1 MELYSPV
8 VGRWRACSNATS
20 NIDVKSSSF
29 WESAEIKE
37 YTMKQRA
44 NGLHHFSNYFKP
56 IVSPLLSIP
65 SLFED
70 FSISINTHTGTYQRI
85 LLNQYK
91 GRYLKVWLK
100 LINSR
105 EVKIVKHCNT
115 CIMILVIR
123 RATVQTTHLL
133 VNLY

>member
-20 NIDVKSSSF
+20 NIEVKSSSF

-44 NGLHHFSNYFKP
+44 NGLHHFSNYFTP

-65 SLFED
+65 SLFDD

-105 EVKIVKHCNT
+105 EVKIVKHCN
-115 CIMILVIR
+115 IMILVIR

>member
-1 MELYSPV
+1 MELYSPL

-20 NIDVKSSSF
+20 NIEVKSSSF

-65 SLFED
+65 SLFDD

>member
-20 NIDVKSSSF
+20 NIEVKSSSF

-65 SLFED
+65 SLFDD

-123 RATVQTTHLL
+123 RATV
-133 VNLY
+133 

>member
-20 NIDVKSSSF
+20 NIEVKSSSF

-37 YTMKQRA
+37 YAMKQRA

-56 IVSPLLSIP
+56 IVSPLLSVP
-65 SLFED
+65 SLFDD

-85 LLNQYK
+85 LRNQYK

-105 EVKIVKHCNT
+105 EVKIVKC
-115 CIMILVIR
+115 CDIMILVIR

>member
-20 NIDVKSSSF
+20 NIEVKSSF

-37 YTMKQRA
+37 YTIKQRA

-65 SLFED
+65 SLFDD

>member
-20 NIDVKSSSF
+20 NIEVKSSSF

-65 SLFED
+65 SLFDD

-105 EVKIVKHCNT
+105 DHSPLSESLLSLRGGAALLILSIVIC
-115 CIMILVIR
+115 ML
-123 RATVQTTHLL
+123 A
-133 VNLY
+133 

>member
-20 NIDVKSSSF
+20 NIEVKSSF

-44 NGLHHFSNYFKP
+44 NGLHHFFNYFKP

-65 SLFED
+65 SLFDD

>member
-20 NIDVKSSSF
+20 NIEVKSSSF

-65 SLFED
+65 SLFDD

-115 CIMILVIR
+115 CKMILVIR

>member
-8 VGRWRACSNATS
+8 VGRWRACSNAAS

-65 SLFED
+65 SLFDD

>member
-20 NIDVKSSSF
+20 NIEVKSSSF

-65 SLFED
+65 SLFDD

-85 LLNQYK
+85 LRNQYK

>member
-20 NIDVKSSSF
+20 NIEVKSSSF

-37 YTMKQRA
+37 YTIKQRA
-44 NGLHHFSNYFKP
+44 NGLHHFSNNFKP

-65 SLFED
+65 SLFDD

>member
-20 NIDVKSSSF
+20 NIEVKSSF

-65 SLFED
+65 SLFDD

>member
-65 SLFED
+65 SLFDD

-105 EVKIVKHCNT
+105 DHSPLSESLLSLRGGAALLILSIVIC
-115 CIMILVIR
+115 ML
-123 RATVQTTHLL
+123 A
-133 VNLY
+133 

>member
-20 NIDVKSSSF
+20 NIEVKSSSF

-65 SLFED
+65 SLFDD

>member
-20 NIDVKSSSF
+20 NIEVKSSSF
-29 WESAEIKE
+29 GESAEIKE

-65 SLFED
+65 SLFDD

-105 EVKIVKHCNT
+105 EVKIVKRCN
-115 CIMILVIR
+115 IMILVIR

>member
-20 NIDVKSSSF
+20 NIEVKSSSF

-37 YTMKQRA
+37 YTIKQRA
-44 NGLHHFSNYFKP
+44 NGLHHFSNNFKP

-65 SLFED
+65 SLFDD

-85 LLNQYK
+85 LRNQYK

-105 EVKIVKHCNT
+105 EVKIVKC
-115 CIMILVIR
+115 CDIMILVIR

>member
-20 NIDVKSSSF
+20 NIEVKSSSF

-65 SLFED
+65 SLFDD

-100 LINSR
+100 FINSR
-105 EVKIVKHCNT
+105 EVKIVKHCN
-115 CIMILVIR
+115 IMILVIR